1 MLAQV
6 LLTPTESK
14 KFIAKAVAKMD
25 VVQCASKEGRVA
37 LHPSTSTVFIVEE
50 LTGKMPDTKVWVC
63 GLNSPE
69 GASGSVEA
77 DEALAKDFEELAK
90 IPKKD
95 INVARQSL
103 GGFRYTWVVEKGKLV
118 IGMTLG
124 EIMDKMGPNDVYVKG
139 VNAVD
144 PDDNVGVLIGNPVEG
159 GSIGMVMSRSKSK
172 GFKVVFPVGLE
183 KLIPIPIKQAA
194 EVTKTR
200 SQVNYSM
207 GGACALW
214 PCEGIVITELKAV
227 EILSCGATA
236 TPISAGGLAGAE
248 GAITMVIKGDD
259 EQVTK
264 VIKVIEEC
272 KGAKLPR
279 EVHARK
285 IVHTGWDWR
294 QARKS

>member
-14 KFIAKAVAKMD
+14 KFIAKAVAKTA
-25 VVQCASKEGRVA
+25 VVQRAFKEGIVA

-50 LTGKMPDTKVWVC
+50 LTGKIPDIKVLVC

-69 GASGSVEA
+69 GATGSVEA
-77 DEALAKDFEELAK
+77 DEALAKDFEELARL
-90 IPKKD
+90 PKDD
-95 INVARQSL
+95 INAIRQSL
-103 GGFRYTWVVEKGKLV
+103 RGFRFTLVVERGKLV

-124 EIMDKMGPNDVYVKG
+124 EIIDKMGPNDVYIKG

-144 PDDNVGVLIGNPVEG
+144 TDGNVGVLIGNPVEG
-159 GSIGMVMSRSKSK
+159 GSIGIVMSQSRSK

-183 KLIPIPIKQAA
+183 KLIPVPIKRAA
-194 EVTKTR
+194 EVAKMR
-200 SQVNYSM
+200 NQVNYSM
-207 GGACALW
+207 GRACALW

-227 EILSCGATA
+227 EILSGGATA

-248 GAITMVIKGDD
+248 GAITMLIKGDD
-259 EQVTK
+259 EQVTS

-279 EVHARK
+279 EIRARK
-285 IVHTGWDWR
+285 IVHTGWSWR
-294 QARKS
+294 QVTKS

>member
-14 KFIAKAVAKMD
+14 KFIAKAVAKTPE
-25 VVQCASKEGRVA
+25 VQRAFNEGIVA

-50 LTGKMPDTKVWVC
+50 LTGEIPDTEVMVC

-77 DEALAKDFEELAK
+77 DKALAPDFAELARL
-90 IPKKD
+90 PKDD
-95 INVARQSL
+95 INAIRQSL
-103 GGFRYTWVVEKGKLV
+103 LGFRYTWVVEKGKLV

-124 EIMDKMGPNDVYVKG
+124 EIIDKMGPEDVYVKG

-159 GSIGMVMSRSKSK
+159 GSIGVVMSRSKSK

-183 KLIPIPIKQAA
+183 KLIPYPIKQAA

-200 SQVNYSM
+200 NQVNYSM

-227 EILSCGATA
+227 EILSGGATA

-248 GAITMVIKGDD
+248 GAITILIKGDD
-259 EQVTK
+259 EQVTR
-264 VIKVIEEC
+264 VIEAIEDC
-272 KGAKLPR
+272 KGATLPR
-279 EVHARK
+279 EIHARK
-285 IVHTGWDWR
+285 ITTTGWDWR
-294 QARKS
+294 QARK